1 MRIELSR
8 RPPRAGPEPKVV
20 ASGSVRGEAPLDFYA
35 FGETDSLLI
44 ADLPDATTAAAISMA
59 VNESGAVQLKT
70 TVLMTPEEMD
80 QALKTSVGYRP
91 PGT

>member
-1 MRIELSR
+1 MRGLAKEGSSQRRKYIEELIKNLGGR
-8 RPPRAGPEPKVV
+8 LEVYY
-20 ASGSVRGEAPLDFYA
+20 YA
-35 FGETDSLLI
+35 FGEIDSLLI